1 MTTLNVEEM
10 SCNHCVQRI
19 GALLESLKVEHSVK
33 LEDKTVTITDDAAV
47 DMVIEELSDI
57 GFTATRA

>member
-1 MTTLNVEEM
+1 MTTLNIKEM

-19 GALLESLKVEHSVK
+19 DTLLEGLKVEHSVK

-47 DMVIEELSDI
+47 DLVIDELSDI